1 MRIKA
6 IFTLTLAVVG
16 LAVPVGL
23 FGQNAKLVEA
33 AKKEGGKV
41 IVYGSI
47 ENETMELV
55 ATAFKKKTG
64 LDVDFW
70 RSASTKVMDR
80 VLGETRTGKP
90 AYDVVLTTT
99 PPMEFMFDEGGLSKY
114 DSPSAKAFPKEVMH
128 PNLGPQ
134 YRNAVIGIVY
144 HAGII
149 KPTAAPKSLEDLLKP
164 QYRGKVV
171 MPDPSQHTTTAQWV
185 ASLHRVM
192 GTREKADKYIRDLAA
207 TQPLLVESL
216 TPAGERI
223 TTGET
228 PIGIAFLKNVVFY
241 GKKGIPIDYVRLG
254 KFMGDGQAVALAA
267 KPLHPNAGRAFI
279 DFFIGEEGLKIMA
292 AIGEFVTR
300 KGIYPPIPDADKI
313 ELVEM
318 IDMDKKAYGEK
329 MAEYRK
335 LFLRR

>member
-134 YRNAVIGIVY
+134 YLNGVIGIV
-144 HAGII
+144 
-149 KPTAAPKSLEDLLKP
+149 D
-164 QYRGKVV
+164 
-171 MPDPSQHTTTAQWV
+171 W
-185 ASLHRVM
+185 
-192 GTREKADKYIRDLAA
+192 TRMMKA
-207 TQPLLVESL
+207 
-216 TPAGERI
+216 
-223 TTGET
+223 
-228 PIGIAFLKNVVFY
+228 
-241 GKKGIPIDYVRLG
+241 RLS
-254 KFMGDGQAVALAA
+254 
-267 KPLHPNAGRAFI
+267 
-279 DFFIGEEGLKIMA
+279 
-292 AIGEFVTR
+292 
-300 KGIYPPIPDADKI
+300 
-313 ELVEM
+313 
-318 IDMDKKAYGEK
+318 
-329 MAEYRK
+329 
-335 LFLRR
+335 